1 MLELVASLTQG
12 ARSSPWWKQHRVY
25 QRTFG
30 SKRLHHPGAGDLA
43 VDFESLTLRG
53 DPGQTLFVY
62 TAEEGTTSRQALDL
76 LAKTVAPART
86 LDRGVL
92 P

>member
-1 MLELVASLTQG
+1 VASLTQESLEF
-12 ARSSPWWKQHRVY
+12 ARWWKEHRVY

-30 SKRLHHPGAGDLA
+30 SKRLHHPSAGALA
-43 VDFESLTLRG
+43 VGFESLTLPG

-62 TAEEGTTSRQALDL
+62 AAEAGTTTRQALDL